1 MMVERTFFHV
11 WLHGL
16 PTEHVQ
22 ALRDVRKGNATKK
35 QLAIVATMPQ
45 AFVTAA
51 TTERTADGNQG

>member
-1 MMVERTFFHV
+1 MVERSSFHV

-16 PTEHVQ
+16 PTEYIQ
-22 ALRDVRKGNATKK
+22 ALRDVRKGNATKR
-35 QLAIVATMPQ
+35 QEAIVATMPP